1 MSERCKGGAH
11 ADSYLPGQEGARTMF
26 GLGMPEL
33 LIILVIVLIFF
44 GGKRLPVI
52 GKGLGQSLR
61 EFREVTQEASHS
73 EVIDVEKVE
82 ESKEE
87 TPPAAAAEE
96 VSEQPASSPTESI
109 HEEIGRMPGVQE
121 AKEIK
126 DTAKKIKKVT
136 SFLTKKKGFPF

>member
-1 MSERCKGGAH
+1 
-11 ADSYLPGQEGARTMF
+11 MF

-33 LIILVIVLIFF
+33 LIILVLVLIFF
-44 GGKRLPVI
+44 GGKRLPEI

-61 EFREVTQEASHS
+61 DFREVTADASRS

-82 ESKEE
+82 EPKEE

-96 VSEQPASSPTESI
+96 VSEQPAPSPTQGI
-109 HEEIGRMPGVQE
+109 REEIGQMPGVQE

-126 DTAKKIKKVT
+126 DTAKKVKKVT
-136 SFLTKKKGFPF
+136 SFLTKKKKVFPF